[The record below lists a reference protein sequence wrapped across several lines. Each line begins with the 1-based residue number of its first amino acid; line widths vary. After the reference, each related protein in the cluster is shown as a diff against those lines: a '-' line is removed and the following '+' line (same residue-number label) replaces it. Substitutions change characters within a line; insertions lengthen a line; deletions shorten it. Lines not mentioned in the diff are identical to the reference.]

1 MNDTKYITKFYQTT
15 MVKSVIPMDQQFYSS
30 RDETTSTSTAKM
42 NIEPLNN
49 DANNPYPDISWMI
62 ALTLLQIFLISPC
75 LSNLLVG
82 FFQNQPMQK
91 QCVMNTL
98 YQDVIQ
104 MNQLLVWCW
113 TMSGLIIQQL
123 SAIEQATFILMFA
136 KYMVV
141 VQEALALAILLYL
154 CLIGGLRLYTIKF
167 SVLDPTT
174 DYWEVSDYTAIRII
188 RSSLGI
194 FVAAVIVILC
204 ITSTRPLVYF
214 QILQKTWTLS
224 DLPTS
229 TFILLSVDA
238 GLICICVG
246 LLITGNIYQ
255 KWEDAKT
262 IKELIELEIQLNKS
276 FEMSNFTN
284 SQSGNTAQFTAS
296 WFGNTKSSVNDTL
309 RIQIDAPSK
318 GVISKPY
325 SVHHFTLP
333 TLLFLVN
340 GIMTLSLLL
349 IHTFNI
355 MNFGFWWAMTLFL
368 TNQGFLIPLILIL
381 YNHPIRSYSTRSI
394 QYHLEYM
401 FGSMQRITSTF
412 CRRDLRK
419 IIPTSDQ
426 QI

>member
-1 MNDTKYITKFYQTT
+1 

-30 RDETTSTSTAKM
+30 IDETTSTSTAKM

-204 ITSTRPLVYF
+204 ITSTNPLVYF
-214 QILQKTWTLS
+214 QILQK
-224 DLPTS
+224 
-229 TFILLSVDA
+229 
-238 GLICICVG
+238 
-246 LLITGNIYQ
+246 
-255 KWEDAKT
+255 E
-262 IKELIELEIQLNKS
+262 
-276 FEMSNFTN
+276 
-284 SQSGNTAQFTAS
+284 
-296 WFGNTKSSVNDTL
+296 
-309 RIQIDAPSK
+309 
-318 GVISKPY
+318 
-325 SVHHFTLP
+325 
-333 TLLFLVN
+333 
-340 GIMTLSLLL
+340 
-349 IHTFNI
+349 
-355 MNFGFWWAMTLFL
+355 
-368 TNQGFLIPLILIL
+368 
-381 YNHPIRSYSTRSI
+381 
-394 QYHLEYM
+394 
-401 FGSMQRITSTF
+401 
-412 CRRDLRK
+412 
-419 IIPTSDQ
+419 
-426 QI
+426 